1 MAATQAVA
9 SRLNVAA
16 EKLLRKWMGRSEIDA
31 GVRPGVSTTDQ
42 AEIRRLK
49 KEIFELCRANE
60 ILRTESAFSQV
71 VARASP

>member
-60 ILRTESAFSQV
+60 ILRT
-71 VARASP
+71 